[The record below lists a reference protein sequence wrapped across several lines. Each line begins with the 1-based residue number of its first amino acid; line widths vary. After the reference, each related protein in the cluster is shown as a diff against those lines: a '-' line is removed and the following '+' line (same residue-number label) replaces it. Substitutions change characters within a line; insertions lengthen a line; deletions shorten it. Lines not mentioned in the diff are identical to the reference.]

1 MQQCYIKAGNADTIA
16 TNSALLSAALS
27 RQERSGRG
35 LALHAPSPYGNSVLA
50 RGEINEGGRHEGAGV
65 VSIS

>member
-1 MQQCYIKAGNADTIA
+1 MPQCYIKAGNADTIA

-35 LALHAPSPYGNSVLA
+35 LALHALSQHGNAVLD
-50 RGEINEGGRHEGAGV
+50 RREINESGRHEEAGV